1 MWKIQSHRSGIHL
14 PEQLGTRH
22 DNPAMGGKQF
32 RTQSIT
38 FCVNRWLKAAEEW
51 VNNCWW
57 GWQNRTDLGKTDVLT
72 SATKYKETIVYKYFP
87 QQMSSSGVRRER
99 ENQRRRKQRRGQT
112 TKEEGSKEGDR
123 QRADVKQTNVFVYMY
138 TVDGGCRLEVRNN
151 KRATAR
157 VPDFISSFLLDGTC
171 EGPM

>member
-1 MWKIQSHRSGIHL
+1 M
-14 PEQLGTRH
+14 
-22 DNPAMGGKQF
+22 
-32 RTQSIT
+32 
-38 FCVNRWLKAAEEW
+38 
-51 VNNCWW
+51 
-57 GWQNRTDLGKTDVLT
+57 
-72 SATKYKETIVYKYFP
+72 YKYFP

-138 TVDGGCRLEVRNN
+138 TVDGGWRLEVRNN